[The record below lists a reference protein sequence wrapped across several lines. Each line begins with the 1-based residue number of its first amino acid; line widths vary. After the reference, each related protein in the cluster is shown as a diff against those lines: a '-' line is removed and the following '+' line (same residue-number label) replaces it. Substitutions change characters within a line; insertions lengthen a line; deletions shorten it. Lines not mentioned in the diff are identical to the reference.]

1 MSAVGAAPGD
11 QPLVPPGQ
19 AVRGD
24 SLFRRIANAI
34 RANEE
39 HGWRLGARVAI
50 VLPLAALVF
59 ALVVLAHKAWPAVQ
73 VNGWSFLTG
82 SKWTYGQGYGA
93 TVHKDGV
100 ALIQG
105 ETFQAWPIIAGTL
118 LSSLFAVI
126 IAVPISIGAAFALTE
141 RLPEWV
147 SRPLGFA
154 IELLAGIPS
163 VVIGLWG
170 VLTLGPILARHVYPI
185 VGNNMPNVPIL
196 RFFKGPVYYGEGLA
210 TASIVLALMIVPI
223 ITSTTRD
230 LFVQVPPLPKEGASA
245 LGMTDLEV
253 ARRVTVPW
261 VRSGIIGAVVL
272 GLGRAL
278 GETIAVA
285 LIGGAALRVPH
296 TVFSNFTTIAATI
309 LQQLDG
315 AQTDGTG
322 FAVATL
328 AELAIVLAIIV
339 VVVNLAA
346 RMVITRAS
354 RLGGPVGSGA

>member
-1 MSAVGAAPGD
+1 MTAIGAAPGEH
-11 QPLVPPGQ
+11 PLVPPGQ
-19 AVRGD
+19 AVRPD
-24 SLFRRIANAI
+24 SLFRRIADVF

-39 HGWRLGARVAI
+39 HGWRLGARIAI
-50 VLPLAALVF
+50 VLPFAALVF
-59 ALVVLAHKAWPAVQ
+59 AVAMLAVKAWPAVR
-73 VNGWSFLTG
+73 VNGVSFLTG
-82 SKWTYGQGYGA
+82 STWTYGQGYGS
-93 TVHKDGV
+93 TIHKDGV
-100 ALIQG
+100 ALVQG
-105 ETFQAWPIIAGTL
+105 ETFQAWPIIAGTI
-118 LSSLFAVI
+118 LSSILAVI

-170 VLTLGPILARHVYPI
+170 LLTLGPFFAKHIYPI
-185 VGNNMPNVPIL
+185 VGNNMPNVPLL
-196 RFFKGPVYYGEGLA
+196 RFFKGPAYYGEGLA

-230 LFVQVPPLPKEGASA
+230 LFAQVPSLPKEGASA
-245 LGMTDLEV
+245 LGLTDFEV
-253 ARRVTVPW
+253 AQRVTVPW
-261 VRSGIIGAVVL
+261 VRAGIIGAVVL
-272 GLGRAL
+272 GMGRAL

-315 AQTDGTG
+315 ARTDGTG

-339 VVVNLAA
+339 VAVNLLA
-346 RMVITRAS
+346 RLIISRAG
-354 RLGGPVGSGA
+354 RLGGPVGRG

>member
-1 MSAVGAAPGD
+1 MTALGATPGGT
-11 QPLVPPGQ
+11 PLASPGQ

-24 SLFRRIANAI
+24 SLFRRITNTV

-39 HGWRLGARVAI
+39 HGWRLGARIAI
-50 VLPLAALVF
+50 LLPFAALAF
-59 ALVVLAHKAWPAVQ
+59 AIAVLAVKAWPAVR

-82 SKWTYGQGYGA
+82 STWTYGQGYGS
-93 TVHKDGV
+93 VIHKDGV
-100 ALIQG
+100 ELVQG

-141 RLPEWV
+141 RLPGWV

-170 VLTLGPILARHVYPI
+170 LLTFGPFFAKHLYPI
-185 VGNNMPNVPIL
+185 IGNNMPNVPIL

-210 TASIVLALMIVPI
+210 TASFVLALMIVPI

-230 LFVQVPPLPKEGASA
+230 LFLQVPSLPKEGATA

-253 ARRVTVPW
+253 AQRVTVPW
-261 VRSGIIGAVVL
+261 VRAGIIGAVVL

-296 TVFSNFTTIAATI
+296 TIFSNFTTIAATI

-315 AQTDGTG
+315 ARTDATG
-322 FAVATL
+322 FAVSTL

-339 VVVNLAA
+339 VAVNLLA
-346 RMVITRAS
+346 RLIINRAG
-354 RLGGPVGSGA
+354 RLGGPVGRG